1 MGRSYLADSNVLIDF
16 LMQRLPSESI
26 ELLIK
31 SIETDRLAVSVIS
44 KIEVLGYDGEEH
56 ALNQLRALLAQMTIL
71 PLDEAITDRTIAV
84 RKSYKIKL
92 PDAVIAATA
101 LQHDLEL
108 LTRNTKDFQRI
119 DGLAYQD
126 LHTTPPDESGTN
138 DM

>member
-1 MGRSYLADSNVLIDF
+1 
-16 LMQRLPSESI
+16 MQRLPSESI

-119 DGLAYQD
+119 DGLAYRD
-126 LHTTPPDESGTN
+126 LHTIPPDESGTN